1 MCKRSE
7 EDLGCSLETDSGP
20 MVVQCNASNK
30 HGYVFANGYLNVLGA
45 LAARDRYRQVK
56 SYRFIDSWVR
66 LGRVIFLPT
75 ALAGVSECV
84 DLYSA

>member
-1 MCKRSE
+1 
-7 EDLGCSLETDSGP
+7 

-45 LAARDRYRQVK
+45 LAARDIDTDK
-56 SYRFIDSWVR
+56 SRAIGLLTHGFGWV
-66 LGRVIFLPT
+66 GVIFLST